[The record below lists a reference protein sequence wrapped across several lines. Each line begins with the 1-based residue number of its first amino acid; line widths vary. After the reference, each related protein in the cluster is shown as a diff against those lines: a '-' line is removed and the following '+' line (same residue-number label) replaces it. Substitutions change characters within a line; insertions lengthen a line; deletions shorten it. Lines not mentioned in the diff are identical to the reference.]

1 MFCSKMKM
9 SFLWLLAIALI
20 VLMGGSATV
29 QAQDVATGSATATV
43 LTALTVT
50 ADSAVRFGSDVLQGV
65 PVSVSEA
72 SNDSSGVFRIAGA
85 AGKQVSVYLAL
96 PEYLSHTT
104 GGQDRMVIAFGSAD
118 AAYNDATAPLPQPET
133 AGATG
138 DQDPHNMPAL
148 TLNAGSGDMAIFLGG
163 SIYPTADQTA
173 GAYQADIV
181 LTVAYNGS

>member
-1 MFCSKMKM
+1 MKLLSRFM
-9 SFLWLLAIALI
+9 PLFILAALLAGVSPVA
-20 VLMGGSATV
+20 
-29 QAQDVATGSATATV
+29 AQDVAVGEATATV

-50 ADSAVRFGSDVLQGV
+50 ADSALRFGTDVLQGI
-65 PVSVSEA
+65 PLAVSEA
-72 SNDSSGVFRIAGA
+72 SNDSSAVFRIAGA

-104 GGQDRMVIAFGSAD
+104 GGQDRMVIAFSSAD
-118 AAYNDATAPLPQPET
+118 AAYNDATAPLPQPEDV
-133 AGATG
+133 GATA

-163 SIYPTADQTA
+163 TIYPTVDQTA